1 METETQKNAPILNI
15 AWTRVA
21 HLDDISK
28 RRTRG
33 YYRMRR
39 WISILGIIATI
50 FAVLT
55 QIPFLNVPS
64 VLGIVVKVMFIAAP
78 AVASVL
84 AAFASKY
91 FSNGDWLITR
101 AGAEEIQKE
110 IYFYRT
116 INKNRP
122 NRRGILEKRLAEIQ
136 RQIYRAL
143 GGEFSFETYNGQ
155 IPPNYYPDDPT
166 SDPGFADLTGDE
178 YLKYRLENQLMW
190 HNKEINEYKVER
202 RNLTIFI
209 LAMGGLGTVLAAVSN
224 GSPLAL
230 LVAVTS
236 SITAALIGWQELRNV
251 DVIVRNYSKVV
262 LELTILYDH
271 WLNLESEERTEAEF
285 RKMVN
290 GCEAVLWGQNTEYI
304 KSMQEV
310 LKESEAELKQ
320 EAQLIEDVLEQ
331 SVASAERTKQMMRD
345 TVVEAA
351 QGALQDAEQRV
362 EETFKTTIGTLAE
375 EASSE
380 IVQKELDAMSKAV
393 TEAAE
398 NVFERTSALTS
409 SLAQIAQEFAHV
421 DIGRDTSK
429 EELNA
434 ILARYPKTNDVKG

>member
-1 METETQKNAPILNI
+1 
-15 AWTRVA
+15 
-21 HLDDISK
+21 
-28 RRTRG
+28 
-33 YYRMRR
+33 
-39 WISILGIIATI
+39 
-50 FAVLT
+50 
-55 QIPFLNVPS
+55 
-64 VLGIVVKVMFIAAP
+64 MFIAAP

-143 GGEFSFETYNGQ
+143 GGEFSFESYNGQ
-155 IPPNYYPDDPT
+155 VPPNYYPDDPN
-166 SDPGFADLTGDE
+166 SDPGFADLTGEE
-178 YLKYRLENQLMW
+178 YFKYRLENQLMW

-202 RNLTIFI
+202 RNLTILI
-209 LAMGGLGTVLAAVSN
+209 LAMGGLGTIFAAFAGI
-224 GSPLAL
+224 GSPIVL
-230 LVAVTS
+230 LVAITS

-271 WLNLESEERTEAEF
+271 WLNLEPEERTEAEF

-310 LKESEAELKQ
+310 LKESEADLKQ
-320 EAQLIEDVLEQ
+320 EAQLIEDVLQQ

-409 SLAQIAQEFAHV
+409 SLTQIAQEFAHI